1 MGIRS
6 KLRLFFGLPKRNKII
21 INHSATVVPSS
32 LQSTRDDDMSCGISS
47 WSAGSLKA
55 ESAKAVPPAEDEPA
69 ITIKRA
75 AYAIDVFHDGE
86 NCVLHQVRCHF
97 QAG

>member
-21 INHSATVVPSS
+21 INHGATVVPSS
-32 LQSTRDDDMSCGISS
+32 LQNIRDDDLSCGISS

-55 ESAKAVPPAEDEPA
+55 ESTKAVPPVEDEPA

-86 NCVLHQVRCHF
+86 NCALHQVICYL
-97 QAG
+97 